1 MSEAQRLTVNGSFNY
16 SNGYTNGAISLRSPA
31 TRSAIDEF
39 CNALNGK
46 NPIHKK
52 AILLVAMATPEDMRI
67 NAEHIRI
74 ADQFFESPLGRN
86 RIAVDKREHRFFIKK
101 KRELDKS
108 YQCSDCNGV
117 KRRNWLKESR
127 VGTEQKRTTNPEKF
141 VNHEREETKSRIRQS
156 GRRRWQAENVD
167 VYQNPCDFFTILNRA
182 CGYLPI
188 SVSGLFTLKN
198 HKQGMWVVGKSG
210 GTKIK
215 PSFDEEFE
223 AEIKMTDTFDRDDN
237 NDFVA
242 SRHGTVN
249 YLHKITML
257 DSNEY
262 VMKICFY
269 HEFKFSSLEINGAY
283 GFFYCWGIL
292 DSFNRTIVYGY
303 DSTTKQI
310 YDEGV
315 KTIAL
320 SVLNGINS
328 SVFAYRQTSSGKTYT
343 MYGITELAI
352 ADIYDYI
359 NRHNDRLFVLKFS
372 AIEIYNE
379 CVKDLLSV
387 DNTQLRLLDDPEK
400 GTVVEK
406 LTEANLRDC
415 NNLKEFIYMSE
426 GQFLVKGWVVNVE
439 MFRTKV
445 NNYLTKCGDVQDQS
459 QQLLD
464 LAAA

>member
-1 MSEAQRLTVNGSFNY
+1 MIEAL
-16 SNGYTNGAISLRSPA
+16 P
-31 TRSAIDEF
+31 ID
-39 CNALNGK
+39 
-46 NPIHKK
+46 
-52 AILLVAMATPEDMRI
+52 
-67 NAEHIRI
+67 
-74 ADQFFESPLGRN
+74 
-86 RIAVDKREHRFFIKK
+86 
-101 KRELDKS
+101 
-108 YQCSDCNGV
+108 CS
-117 KRRNWLKESR
+117 
-127 VGTEQKRTTNPEKF
+127 
-141 VNHEREETKSRIRQS
+141 
-156 GRRRWQAENVD
+156 
-167 VYQNPCDFFTILNRA
+167 DFFTILNRA

-242 SRHGTVN
+242 SRHECFKDVFFNSTLV
-249 YLHKITML
+249 IRIQ
-257 DSNEY
+257 
-262 VMKICFY
+262 ICFY

-303 DSTTKQI
+303 DRVYGYNSTTKQI

-328 SVFAYRQTSSGKTYT
+328 SVFAYGQTSNGKTYT

-359 NRHNDRLFVLKFS
+359 NRHNDREFVLNFS

-426 GQFLVKGWVVNVE
+426 AERQIRETALNEMSSRSHQICWFWKEEGAKLMRSQFLVKGWVVNVE

-445 NNYLTKCGDVQDQS
+445 NNCLTKCGDVQDQS

>member
-1 MSEAQRLTVNGSFNY
+1 MIEAL
-16 SNGYTNGAISLRSPA
+16 P
-31 TRSAIDEF
+31 ID
-39 CNALNGK
+39 
-46 NPIHKK
+46 
-52 AILLVAMATPEDMRI
+52 
-67 NAEHIRI
+67 
-74 ADQFFESPLGRN
+74 
-86 RIAVDKREHRFFIKK
+86 
-101 KRELDKS
+101 
-108 YQCSDCNGV
+108 CS
-117 KRRNWLKESR
+117 
-127 VGTEQKRTTNPEKF
+127 
-141 VNHEREETKSRIRQS
+141 
-156 GRRRWQAENVD
+156 
-167 VYQNPCDFFTILNRA
+167 DFFTILNQA

-242 SRHGTVN
+242 SRH
-249 YLHKITML
+249 
-257 DSNEY
+257 E
-262 VMKICFY
+262 CF
-269 HEFKFSSLEINGAY
+269 KDV
-283 GFFYCWGIL
+283 FFNSTLVIRIQRSMEPK
-292 DSFNRTIVYGY
+292 DSFIVGAFWIPSTVYGY

-328 SVFAYRQTSSGKTYT
+328 SVFAYGQTSSGKTYT

-359 NRHNDRLFVLKFS
+359 NRHNDREFVLKFS

-426 GQFLVKGWVVNVE
+426 DCIKEMSSRSHQICWFWKEEGAKLMRSQFLVKGWVVNVE

-445 NNYLTKCGDVQDQS
+445 NNCLTKCGDVQDQS